1 MPSTKPQSRAPSWQP
16 QLIHRYNIV
25 GPRYTSYPTAPQ
37 LNSSFTQPQMIEAM
51 QQSNARRSPLSLYFH
66 IPFCDTVCYYCAC
79 NKIITANKQLAVRY
93 LQRLYKEMAMQSAL
107 IDNQCADNGKDKK
120 PEKRIVEQLHWGGG
134 TPTFINDLQKRQ
146 LMAEIR
152 KHFQLLDDDSGDY
165 SIEVHP
171 GRMNVESISV
181 LRELGFNR
189 LSMGVQ
195 DFDPIVQQAVNRFN
209 SIEQVSELISAARS
223 EQFHSISMDIIYGLP
238 RQTVKS
244 METTLQ
250 QIIQISPDRLS
261 LFNYAHMP
269 HLFKTQ
275 RLKIDP
281 TSLPTPQEKLQ
292 MLHCAIDTLCRAGYI
307 YIGMDHFAKPNDS
320 LVLAQQ
326 QGSLQRNFQGYST
339 HGNCDLLAFGVSA
352 ISSIGSSLV
361 QNHKVIADYNRSID
375 QGELPISRGLTLNRD
390 DLLRKQIIMQL
401 ICQFRLDI
409 PTFEEQHG
417 IIFSQYFAAELIQL
431 QPMVTDGLI
440 RLDQQEIQILDSGRL
455 LIRAVCMVFD
465 AYLDKQIDQQKKPQE
480 KAKIRYS
487 QVI

>member
-1 MPSTKPQSRAPSWQP
+1 MHEPQSPAPCWDA
-16 QLIHRYNIV
+16 QLIQTYNIA

-37 LNSSFTQPQMIEAM
+37 LSSSFTQSQMREAL
-51 QQSNARRSPLSLYFH
+51 QQSNHSRAPLSLYFH

-79 NKIITANKQLAVRY
+79 NKIITANKQHAAPY
-93 LQRLYKEMAMQSAL
+93 LERLYKEMAMQSAL
-107 IDNQCADNGKDKK
+107 IENHCTDHEKGQR

-134 TPTFINDLQKRQ
+134 TPTFISDLQKRQ

-152 KHFQLLDDDSGDY
+152 NHFQLLDDDSGDY

-171 GRMNVESISV
+171 GRMNLETISV

-195 DFDPIVQQAVNRFN
+195 DFDPVVQQAVNRFN
-209 SIEQVSELISAARS
+209 SIQQVSELMRRARR
-223 EQFHSISMDIIYGLP
+223 EQFHSISIDIIYGLP
-238 RQTVKS
+238 KQTIDSIK
-244 METTLQ
+244 TTLQ
-250 QIIQISPDRLS
+250 QVIELSPDRLS

-275 RLKIDP
+275 LQIDQAC
-281 TSLPTPQEKLQ
+281 LPTPQEKLQ
-292 MLHCAIDTLCRAGYI
+292 MLHWAIDALCRAGYI
-307 YIGMDHFAKPNDS
+307 YIGMDHFAKPSDS

-352 ISSIGSSLV
+352 ISSIGSSLI
-361 QNHKVIADYNRSID
+361 QNHKAIADYNRSID
-375 QGELPISRGLTLNRD
+375 EGELPISRGLTLNRD

-401 ICQFRLDI
+401 ICQLRLDI
-409 PTFEEQHG
+409 PALEEQHG
-417 IIFSQYFAAELIQL
+417 ITFSQYFAAELTQL
-431 QPMVTDGLI
+431 QPMVMDGLI
-440 RLDQQEIQILDSGRL
+440 KLDQQKIQVLDSGQL
-455 LIRAVCMVFD
+455 LIRAICMVFD
-465 AYLDKQIDQQKKPQE
+465 HYLNSHNNQPE
-480 KAKIRYS
+480 KGKIRYS